1 MILRLI
7 EYYEKFLKGLKMC
20 TMNSEV
26 AKYQIH
32 LVDEFQ
38 LNVFEK
44 WLKVLSF

>member
-20 TMNSEV
+20 KMNSEV
-26 AKYQIH
+26 AKDQIR

-38 LNVFEK
+38 LNVSEK
-44 WLKVLSF
+44 LLQVLSF